1 MLLNWKLLF
10 TSSLLFYFLSLIKI
24 VEQVVAVEIKSDPS
38 VDEPSSF
45 KDDKND
51 DRTFVHDNQRDGI
64 YLIFFI
70 HLQINI
76 Y

>member
-38 VDEPSSF
+38 VDEPSDF
-45 KDDKND
+45 KDDDK
-51 DRTFVHDNQRDGI
+51 TFVHDNQRDGI